1 MLKVADAVVI
11 GGGIMGAGIAHFL
24 AKKGL
29 GAVVLL
35 EKRTLAAVSTGHS
48 AAVIRTFYS
57 NDLTIQLSM
66 KALEMFANGEEALG
80 GDCDFRNTGYI
91 CLLGEQTAAAGRAV
105 LAAEQRNHTRA
116 VEVGTDEIRELVPGV
131 NTEGIVA
138 GIYEPASGYADPV
151 KTVRNLV
158 TRAKDWGLVCYEG
171 VGATKIRLSGNRVT
185 GVETDAGE
193 VHTDMVINA
202 AGPWGREMG
211 LSTGLNYSV
220 RWSRESDLVLRLPEG
235 FGRFPVVSDP
245 NLRVYFRPD
254 GDDGLLAGL
263 SFPKEVEPMDVDAYD
278 PVLDEPTRRRIETGT
293 FERVPAFRQGEY
305 VKGWASVYTITDDW
319 HPLVGSEPGL
329 EGYYAFF
336 GGSGHGFKLGPS
348 IADSL
353 SDVILGRA
361 PAFDL
366 HPFRPGRFLEGEQF
380 SSAWGGGN
388 RG

>member
-1 MLKVADAVVI
+1 MVKVADAVVI
-11 GGGIMGAGIAHFL
+11 GGGIMGASAAHFL

-29 GAVVLL
+29 RDVVLL
-35 EKRTLAAVSTGHS
+35 EKRSLAAVSTGHS

-57 NDLTIQLSM
+57 NDLTIRLSM
-66 KALEMFANGEEALG
+66 KALEMFANGPEALG
-80 GDCDFRNTGYI
+80 GDCNFRNTGYI
-91 CLLGEQTAAAGRAV
+91 CLLGEDTAAAGLAV
-105 LAAEQRNHTRA
+105 LEAEQRNHTRA
-116 VEVGTDEIRELVPGV
+116 VEVETDEIPELVPGV
-131 NTEGIVA
+131 NTGGIVS

-151 KTVRNLV
+151 RTVRNLV
-158 TRAKDWGLVCYEG
+158 TRAADWGLACYEG
-171 VGATKIRLSGNRVT
+171 VGATRIRLSGDRVT
-185 GVETDAGE
+185 GVETDAGVVQTE
-193 VHTDMVINA
+193 LVINA
-202 AGPWGREMG
+202 AGPWGRQMG
-211 LSTGLNYSV
+211 LSAGMNYSL
-220 RWSRESDLVLRLPEG
+220 RWSRESDLVLRLPDG
-235 FGRFPVVSDP
+235 YGRFPVVSDP

-254 GDDGLLAGL
+254 GENGLLAGL

-278 PVLDEPTRRRIETGT
+278 PDLDEPTRRRIESGT

-319 HPLVGSEPGL
+319 HPLVGPEPGL

-336 GGSGHGFKLGPS
+336 GGSGHGFKLGPP

-353 SDVILGRA
+353 TDAILGRT

-366 HPFRPGRFLEGEQF
+366 HPFRPSRFQEGDQF

>member
-1 MLKVADAVVI
+1 MVKMADAVVI
-11 GGGIMGAGIAHFL
+11 GGGIMGASIAHFL

-29 GAVVLL
+29 GHIVLL
-35 EKRTLAAVSTGHS
+35 EKRALAAVSTGHS

-57 NDLTIQLSM
+57 NDLTVRLSM
-66 KALEMFANGEEALG
+66 TALEMFANGEQALG

-91 CLLGEQTAAAGRAV
+91 CLLGEQTAEAGRAV
-105 LAAEQRNHTRA
+105 LEAEQRNATGA
-116 VEVGTDEIRELVPGV
+116 VEVDTDEIGELIPGV
-131 NTEGIVA
+131 NTDGIVA
-138 GIYEPASGYADPV
+138 GIHEPASGYADPV

-158 TRAKDWGLVCYEG
+158 TRAKDWGLLCYEG
-171 VGATKIRLSGNRVT
+171 TGANRICVDGDRVT
-185 GVETDAGE
+185 GVVTDAGE
-193 VHTDMVINA
+193 IRTELVINA
-202 AGPWGREMG
+202 AGPWGRQMG
-211 LSTGLNYSV
+211 LSAGLNYSV
-220 RWSRESDLVLRLPEG
+220 RWSRESDLILQLPEG

-254 GDDGLLAGL
+254 GDNGLLAGL

-278 PVLDEPTRRRIETGT
+278 PNLDEPTRQRIESGT

-319 HPLVGSEPGL
+319 HPLVGPEPGL

-336 GGSGHGFKLGPS
+336 GGSGHGFKLGPP

-353 SDVILGRA
+353 SDVILGRT

-366 HPFRPGRFLEGEQF
+366 YPFRPARFIEGEQF
-380 SSAWGGGN
+380 ASAWGGGN

>member
-1 MLKVADAVVI
+1 MVKMADAVVI
-11 GGGIMGAGIAHFL
+11 GGGIMGASIAHFL

-29 GAVVLL
+29 GHIVLL
-35 EKRTLAAVSTGHS
+35 EKRALAAVSTGHS

-57 NDLTIQLSM
+57 NDLTVRLSAT
-66 KALEMFANGEEALG
+66 ALEMFANGEEALG

-91 CLLGEQTAAAGRAV
+91 CLLGEGTAAAGRAV
-105 LAAEQRNHTRA
+105 LEAEQQNRTGA
-116 VEVGTDEIRELVPGV
+116 MEVGDAEIRELVPGV
-131 NTEGIVA
+131 NSHGIVA

-158 TRAKDWGLVCYEG
+158 TRAKDWGLLCYEG
-171 VGATKIRLSGNRVT
+171 AGANRICVDGDRVT
-185 GVETDAGE
+185 GVVTDAGE
-193 VHTDMVINA
+193 IQTALVINA
-202 AGPWGREMG
+202 AGPWGRQMG
-211 LSTGLNYSV
+211 LSAGLNYSV
-220 RWSRESDLVLRLPEG
+220 RWSRESDLILQLPEG

-254 GDDGLLAGL
+254 GNNGLLAGL

-278 PVLDEPTRRRIETGT
+278 PNLDEPTRQRIESGT

-319 HPLVGSEPGL
+319 HPLVGPEPGL

-336 GGSGHGFKLGPS
+336 GGSGHGFKLGPP

-353 SDVILGRA
+353 SDVILGRT

-366 HPFRPGRFLEGEQF
+366 HPFRPARFIEGEQF
-380 SSAWGGGN
+380 ASAWGGGN

>member
-1 MLKVADAVVI
+1 MARAADAVVI
-11 GGGIMGAGIAHFL
+11 GGGIMGASAAHFL

-29 GAVVLL
+29 GDVVLL
-35 EKRTLAAVSTGHS
+35 EKRSLAAVSTGHS

-57 NDLTIQLSM
+57 NDLTIRLSAT
-66 KALEMFANGEEALG
+66 ALEMFGNGEEALG
-80 GDCDFRNTGYI
+80 GDCDFRNTGYV
-91 CLLGEQTAAAGRAV
+91 CLLGEHTAAAGRAV
-105 LAAEQRNHTRA
+105 LEAEQRNGTGA
-116 VEVGTDEIRELVPGV
+116 VEVKTDEIEELVPGV
-131 NTEGIVA
+131 NTDGIVA

-158 TRAKDWGLVCYEG
+158 TRANDWGLVCYEG
-171 VGATKIRLSGNRVT
+171 VGATRIRLSGNRVT
-185 GVETDAGE
+185 GVETETGE
-193 VHTDMVINA
+193 IHTDLVINA
-202 AGPWGREMG
+202 AGPWGRRMG
-211 LSTGLNYSV
+211 LSAGLNYSL
-220 RWSRESDLVLRLPEG
+220 RWSRECDLVLRLPAG
-235 FGRFPVVSDP
+235 YGPLPVVSDP
-245 NLRVYFRPD
+245 NLRIYFRPD
-254 GDDGLLAGL
+254 GDSGLLAGL

-278 PVLDEPTRRRIETGT
+278 PDLDEPTRRRIEKGT
-293 FERVPAFRQGEY
+293 IERVPALRDAEY

-336 GGSGHGFKLGPS
+336 GGSGHGFKLGPP

-353 SDVILGRA
+353 TDTILGRT

-366 HPFRPGRFLEGEQF
+366 HPFRPERFIEGDQF

>member
-1 MLKVADAVVI
+1 MVKVADAVVI
-11 GGGIMGAGIAHFL
+11 GGGIMGASAAHFL

-35 EKRTLAAVSTGHS
+35 EKRSLAAVSTGHS

-57 NDLTIQLSM
+57 NDLTIRLSM
-66 KALEMFANGEEALG
+66 KALEMFANGREALG
-80 GDCDFRNTGYI
+80 GDCGFRNTGYI
-91 CLLGEQTAAAGRAV
+91 CLLGEHTAAAGLAV
-105 LAAEQRNHTRA
+105 LEAEQRNHTRA
-116 VEVGTDEIRELVPGV
+116 VEVETDQIAELVPGV
-131 NTEGIVA
+131 NTDGIVS
-138 GIYEPASGYADPV
+138 GIYEPLSGYADPV

-158 TRAKDWGLVCYEG
+158 TRAAEWGLTCFEG
-171 VGATKIRLSGNRVT
+171 VGVTRIRLSGDRVT

-193 VHTDMVINA
+193 IQTDLVINA
-202 AGPWGREMG
+202 AGPWGRRMG
-211 LSTGLNYSV
+211 LSAGLNYSL

-245 NLRVYFRPD
+245 NLRIYFRPD
-254 GDDGLLAGL
+254 GENGVLAGL

-278 PVLDEPTRRRIETGT
+278 PDLDEPTRRRIESGT
-293 FERVPAFRQGEY
+293 FERVPPFRRGEY
-305 VKGWASVYTITDDW
+305 LKGWASVYTITDDW
-319 HPLVGSEPGL
+319 HPLVGPEPGL

-336 GGSGHGFKLGPS
+336 GGSGHGFKLGPP

-353 SDVILGRA
+353 SDVILGRT

-366 HPFRPGRFLEGEQF
+366 HPFRPSRFLEGEQF

>member
-1 MLKVADAVVI
+1 MVRVADAVVI
-11 GGGIMGAGIAHFL
+11 GGGIMGASVAHFL
-24 AKKGL
+24 ARKGL

-35 EKRTLAAVSTGHS
+35 EKRSLAAVSTGHS

-57 NDLTIQLSM
+57 NDLTIRLSV
-66 KALEMFANGEEALG
+66 KALEMFANGEDALG

-91 CLLGEQTAAAGRAV
+91 CLLGEHTAAAGLAV
-105 LAAEQRNHTRA
+105 LEAEQRNHTRA
-116 VEVGTDEIRELVPGV
+116 VAVEMDEIGELVPGV
-131 NTEGIVA
+131 NADGIVS

-158 TRAKDWGLVCYEG
+158 TRAADWGLVCYEG
-171 VGATKIRLSGNRVT
+171 VGATRIRLSGDRVT

-193 VHTDMVINA
+193 IRTELVINA
-202 AGPWGREMG
+202 AGPWGRQMG
-211 LSTGLNYSV
+211 LSAGLNYSL
-220 RWSRESDLVLRLPEG
+220 RWSRESDLVMRLPDG

-254 GDDGLLAGL
+254 GDNGLLAGL
-263 SFPKEVEPMDVDAYD
+263 SFPKEVEPVDVDAYD
-278 PVLDEPTRRRIETGT
+278 PDLDEPTRRRIESGT
-293 FERVPAFRQGEY
+293 FKRVPAFRQGEY
-305 VKGWASVYTITDDW
+305 MKGWASVYTITDDW
-319 HPLVGSEPGL
+319 HPLVGTEPGL

-336 GGSGHGFKLGPS
+336 GGSGHAFKLGPP

-353 SDVILGRA
+353 SDVILGRT

-366 HPFRPGRFLEGEQF
+366 HPFRPARFIEGEQF
-380 SSAWGGGN
+380 ASAWGGGN

>member
-1 MLKVADAVVI
+1 MGKAADAVVI
-11 GGGIMGAGIAHFL
+11 GGGIMGASAAHFL

-29 GAVVLL
+29 GDVVLL
-35 EKRTLAAVSTGHS
+35 EKRSLAAVSTGHS
-48 AAVIRTFYS
+48 AAVIRTFYT
-57 NDLTIQLSM
+57 NDLTIRLSAT
-66 KALEMFANGEEALG
+66 ALEMFANGEDALG

-91 CLLGEQTAAAGRAV
+91 CLLGEHTAAAGRAV
-105 LAAEQRNHTRA
+105 LEAEQRNGTGA
-116 VEVGTDEIRELVPGV
+116 VEVDRVEIGELIPGV
-131 NTEGIVA
+131 NTDGIVA

-151 KTVRNLV
+151 KTVRSLV
-158 TRAKDWGLVCYEG
+158 TRAKEWGLVCYEG
-171 VGATKIRLSGNRVT
+171 VGATRICLSGNKVT
-185 GVETDAGE
+185 GVETEAGDIR
-193 VHTDMVINA
+193 TGLVINA
-202 AGPWGREMG
+202 AGPWGRRMG
-211 LSTGLNYSV
+211 LSAGLNYSL

-235 FGRFPVVSDP
+235 YGPLPVVSDP

-254 GDDGLLAGL
+254 GDNGLLAGL

-278 PVLDEPTRRRIETGT
+278 PDLDEPTRRRIEDGT

-305 VKGWASVYTITDDW
+305 LKGWASVYTITDDW
-319 HPLVGSEPGL
+319 HPLVGPEPGL

-336 GGSGHGFKLGPS
+336 GGSGHGFKLGPP

-353 SDVILGRA
+353 SDVIIGRT

-366 HPFRPGRFLEGEQF
+366 HPFRPSRFIEGEQF